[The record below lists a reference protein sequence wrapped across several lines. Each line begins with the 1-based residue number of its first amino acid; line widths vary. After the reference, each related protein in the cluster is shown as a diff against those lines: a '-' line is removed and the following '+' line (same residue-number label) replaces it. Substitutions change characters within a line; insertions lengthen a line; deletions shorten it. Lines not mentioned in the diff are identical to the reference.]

1 MLSSELVKTGILCFL
16 SLLTSYPS
24 YAGPPSSD
32 AEIKTTG
39 LMRAI
44 PDILASSQYAHAA
57 GMSGLSQDATSS
69 AQTAPPV
76 PIMGGIGTPPPD
88 YQPATPP
95 TPQIHPKPPDMPARP
110 ANYKVHPLTD
120 ANDRVEVVLPTS
132 AIPLAQSYNLGL
144 KIKGRGLTVVDVMQ
158 RVPIEFGGRSTWDV
172 VEEAGQKKS
181 QLLQVVYRADGE
193 AYIKIL
199 PLRLGRVEF
208 LIKGVFPDGG
218 VLQQTLHIYVE
229 EPIAPP
235 TRLMVGSG
243 FLSHGDQ
250 PIVTLSL
257 GRSYQL
263 SPNAIYDGIE
273 DPIRIDPSLV
283 RFSVRTEGNRE
294 IIQVDSLTGK
304 VTGLNLGHALVET
317 SYRGLTTPVCL
328 IVVDGPSRIYD
339 STTSHCEELLAPGE
353 KLRDDVILP
362 LRP

>member
-1 MLSSELVKTGILCFL
+1 
-16 SLLTSYPS
+16 
-24 YAGPPSSD
+24 
-32 AEIKTTG
+32 
-39 LMRAI
+39 
-44 PDILASSQYAHAA
+44 
-57 GMSGLSQDATSS
+57 
-69 AQTAPPV
+69 
-76 PIMGGIGTPPPD
+76 
-88 YQPATPP
+88 
-95 TPQIHPKPPDMPARP
+95 
-110 ANYKVHPLTD
+110 
-120 ANDRVEVVLPTS
+120 
-132 AIPLAQSYNLGL
+132 
-144 KIKGRGLTVVDVMQ
+144 
-158 RVPIEFGGRSTWDV
+158 
-172 VEEAGQKKS
+172 
-181 QLLQVVYRADGE
+181 
-193 AYIKIL
+193 
-199 PLRLGRVEF
+199 
-208 LIKGVFPDGG
+208 
-218 VLQQTLHIYVE
+218 
-229 EPIAPP
+229 
-235 TRLMVGSG
+235 MVGSG